1 MLNSRFIPKVVGVQ
15 ILNRK
20 NSIFELSAVALLYLN
35 KKKNSTKKLGSKVVW
50 YPTWGR
56 KKNDFF
62 NFFPTFTLFLS
73 ANWPTGSPDVAVIHS
88 NEQFEDQIAFTHLV
102 PWRHGYTPSS
112 INFSNQFEIHRDV
125 KENLKVV
132 MYDDFWWFMHMD
144 FWFSQKLGVE
154 KAHYRCVS

>member
-1 MLNSRFIPKVVGVQ
+1 MIPH
-15 ILNRK
+15 
-20 NSIFELSAVALLYLN
+20 
-35 KKKNSTKKLGSKVVW
+35 LGQ
-50 YPTWGR
+50 

-62 NFFPTFTLFLS
+62 IFFPTFTLFLS

-132 MYDDFWWFMHMD
+132 MYDDF
-144 FWFSQKLGVE
+144 
-154 KAHYRCVS
+154 